1 MRGALILDFDGTL
14 CVGDAPVREYARHAF
29 TNVPDG
35 AARLSRLD
43 DFLAHGAGLD
53 AARDGYQA
61 VAALAREA
69 VVPRAALHE
78 AFQRSRAD
86 IASWIGEVRAPE
98 GMRELLA
105 ELDHVS
111 RILITN
117 SPAGGLDQ
125 VIEGLGLSDVLDQVV
140 TDARKPEGMSAALDR
155 AGVLASGHALASLG
169 DIWENDHAEIQ
180 ARGGVTFLIDRH
192 RRGDGA
198 PTRRAATA
206 EELYPAIRDWA
217 DALSM

>member
-1 MRGALILDFDGTL
+1 MEESALRRRCQCLDFAQAEL
-14 CVGDAPVREYARHAF
+14 HFAPDPEDECCLRLGAGEAVREGVKAFLEEGGVPPSAKAGDKANNVEPLAMARRGS
-29 TNVPDG
+29 N
-35 AARLSRLD
+35 
-43 DFLAHGAGLD
+43 AGTTEL
-53 AARDGYQA
+53 
-61 VAALAREA
+61 L
-69 VVPRAALHE
+69 RAALQE

-155 AGVLASGHALASLG
+155 AGVLASAC
-169 DIWENDHAEIQ
+169 
-180 ARGGVTFLIDRH
+180 RFLLN
-192 RRGDGA
+192 
-198 PTRRAATA
+198 P
-206 EELYPAIRDWA
+206 L
-217 DALSM
+217 